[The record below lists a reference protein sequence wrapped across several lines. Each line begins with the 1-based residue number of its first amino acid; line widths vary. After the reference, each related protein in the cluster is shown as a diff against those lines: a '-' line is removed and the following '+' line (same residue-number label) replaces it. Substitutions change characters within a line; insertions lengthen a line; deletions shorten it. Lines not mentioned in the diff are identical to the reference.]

1 MAQSTIGSFI
11 RSLRMKKGMTQ
22 LTLAEQLHVTDK
34 AVSKWERDL
43 SYPDIRI
50 LPQLAD
56 VLGVT
61 VSDLIRESDGE
72 SSNALLRQSK
82 NFSDLRAPL
91 HIILGCLDLLEAY
104 KDNPVKFKRYLDAI
118 RVSGEYLL
126 SVMNRMHG
134 KDSET
139 FEALEKLLEVN
150 KHRDHSAEGSYD
162 FKGCRILIAEDIK
175 VNQEIARELLKT
187 TEADLEF
194 AENGRICVDMVREQ
208 PGGYYDLILMD
219 IMMPQ
224 LNGLEAARQIRKLPD
239 KDKASVPI
247 IAMTANAEEED
258 RVAAFEAGMNA
269 FVEKPVNADILLQ
282 QMKEFIA
289 HEP

>member
-1 MAQSTIGSFI
+1 MTQSTIGSFI
-11 RSLRMKKGMTQ
+11 RSLRLEKGLTQ
-22 LTLAEQLHVTDK
+22 LALAEKLHVTDK

-56 VLGVT
+56 ILGVT
-61 VSDLIRESDGE
+61 VSDLLRESDGE
-72 SSNALLRQSK
+72 SSNALLKQ
-82 NFSDLRAPL
+82 NMNYSDLRAPL
-91 HIILGCLDLLEAY
+91 HIILGCADLLETY

-126 SVMNRMHG
+126 SAVNRMHG
-134 KDSET
+134 EDDKSSG
-139 FEALEKLLEVN
+139 ALEELLEVN
-150 KHRDHSAEGSYD
+150 EGRRNSTEPAYD

-175 VNQEIARELLKT
+175 VNQEIAREILKT
-187 TEADLEF
+187 TNAELEF
-194 AENGRICVDMVREQ
+194 AENGQICVDMVKEK

-224 LNGLEAARQIRKLPD
+224 LNGIEAARQIRSLPD
-239 KDKASVPI
+239 KERASVPI
-247 IAMTANAEEED
+247 IAMTANAEEQD
-258 RVAAFEAGMNA
+258 RVAAFDAGMNA
-269 FVEKPVNADILLQ
+269 FVEKPFNADILLQ

-289 HEP
+289 REP